1 MGETMNFF
9 EAQHRA
15 RKQSKRLVLLF
26 VLAMLAIVAAIDLIV
41 VAAVLAND
49 EDAAAGLTF
58 VESIGQHARLLLVV
72 SLGVAGVVGLASLF
86 KVGTLRSGGAVVA
99 QSLGGTLVSA
109 ETTNPHHRRLRNVVE
124 EIAIASGVPVPEIY
138 VLEQESGINAFAA
151 GYTPADAAIAVTRG
165 ALEKLKRD
173 ELQGVIAHEF
183 SHVLNGDMRLNIR
196 LMGLLFGILVIG
208 LIGRKI
214 LEGMRHARDSKGTVP
229 IFLIALA
236 VMIIGYVGVFFGRW
250 IKAGVSRSREYL
262 ADASAVQFTRQTE
275 GLAGAL
281 KKVGGLPEGSKLEHP
296 EVEEVSHMLFGPG
309 MALSSMFST
318 HPPLLDRIRRL
329 DQSFKAEQFSAIAKQ
344 WSQPVDVLAMDA
356 ELGLDAGPGLVVTS
370 PVAKE
375 PPPLPDARADIAVQ
389 PLQVASQVGAPK
401 QDDFAVAD
409 TIQNRIP
416 PLLLE
421 AARAQRSADRVI
433 YALLLD
439 TDPAIRARQL
449 AMVVAHAG
457 ADAESETLLMRQA
470 VETLHPMQR
479 MPLAAIAF
487 PALRRQ
493 PRPWLQGFVQLI
505 DRLIHA
511 DGRQALFEFCLARL
525 ISVQVIEALDPA
537 RARVIGRR
545 KVVHCEREIALV
557 FAVLAHHGHDSTVDA
572 QHGFQTGMQL
582 LFGQRGIAMPD
593 SSDWSMRLVPA
604 LQALD
609 QLDAAGKQLLIEAL
623 VAAISRDGRIAVA
636 EAELL
641 RVACASL
648 HCPLPP
654 MLAR

>member
-1 MGETMNFF
+1 MNFF
-9 EAQHRA
+9 EAQHQA
-15 RKQSKRLVLLF
+15 RRQSKRLVLLF
-26 VLAMLAIVAAIDLIV
+26 VLAVLAIVAAIDLVV
-41 VAAVLAND
+41 VAALLANS
-49 EDAAAGLTF
+49 EDVAAGLTF
-58 VESIGQHARLLLVV
+58 AESLAQHSGLLLGV
-72 SLGVAGVVGLASLF
+72 SLGAMGVVALASLF
-86 KVGTLRSGGAVVA
+86 KIGTLRSGGAAVA
-99 QSLGGTLVSA
+99 HSLGGTLVSA

-151 GYTPADAAIAVTRG
+151 GYTPSDAAVAVTRG

-183 SHVLNGDMRLNIR
+183 SHILNGDMRLNIR

-236 VMIIGYVGVFFGRW
+236 LMIIGYVGVFFGRW

-262 ADASAVQFTRQTE
+262 ADASAVQFTRQTS

-281 KKVGGLPEGSKLEHP
+281 KKVGGLPEGSKIENP

-309 MALSSMFST
+309 MNFSSMFST

-329 DQSFKAEQFSAIAKQ
+329 DQSFRSEQFAAIATE
-344 WSQPVDVLAMDA
+344 WSQPVDVLALDA
-356 ELGLDAGPGLVVTS
+356 ELGLDGGIGLAGTS
-370 PVAKE
+370 TVSKAS
-375 PPPLPDARADIAVQ
+375 PPALPDARGDIAVQ
-389 PLQVASQVGAPK
+389 PRHVANQVGAPK
-401 QDDFAVAD
+401 QDDFATAD

-439 TDPAIRARQL
+439 ADAAIRQNQL
-449 AMVVAHAG
+449 AMIVAHAG
-457 ADAESETLLMRQA
+457 TEAEADTLLLRQA
-470 VETLHPMQR
+470 VDALHPMQR

-487 PALRRQ
+487 PALRRH
-493 PRPWLQGFVQLI
+493 PRPWLEGFVQLI

-511 DGRQALFEFCLARL
+511 DGQQALFEFCLARL
-525 ISVQVIEALDPA
+525 VAIHVIAALAPS
-537 RARVIGRR
+537 RVHVIGRR
-545 KVVHCEREIALV
+545 KLVHCEAEIALV

-572 QHGFQTGMQL
+572 QRGFQAGVQV
-582 LFGQRGIAMPD
+582 LFGQRSLAMPD
-593 SSDWSMRLVPA
+593 SSDWHLRLVPS
-604 LQALD
+604 LNTLD
-609 QLDAAGKQLLIEAL
+609 QLDASGKQLLIEAL
-623 VAAISRDGRIAVA
+623 VAAISHDGRVAVA

-641 RVACASL
+641 RVVCAAL

>member
-1 MGETMNFF
+1 MNFF
-9 EAQHRA
+9 EAQYQA
-15 RKQSKRLVLLF
+15 RRQSKRLVLLF
-26 VLAMLAIVAAIDLIV
+26 VLAVLAIVAAIDLVV
-41 VAAVLAND
+41 VAALLTNK
-49 EDAAAGLTF
+49 EDAAAGLTLG
-58 VESIGQHARLLLVV
+58 ESISQHANLLLGV
-72 SLGVAGVVGLASLF
+72 SLGVAGVIGLASLF
-86 KVGTLRSGGAVVA
+86 KIGSLRSGGAVVA

-151 GYTPADAAIAVTRG
+151 GYTPSDAAVAVTRG

-183 SHVLNGDMRLNIR
+183 SHILNGDMRLNIR
-196 LMGLLFGILVIG
+196 LMGLLFGVLVIG

-214 LEGMRHARDSKGTVP
+214 LEGMRHSRDSKGTVP

-250 IKAGVSRSREYL
+250 IKAGVSRSREFL

-281 KKVGGLPEGSKLEHP
+281 KKVGGLPDGSKIDNA

-309 MALSSMFST
+309 MNFSSMFST
-318 HPPLLDRIRRL
+318 HPPLLDRIHRL
-329 DQSFKAEQFSAIAKQ
+329 DKSFKPEQFTAIAKQ

-356 ELGLDAGPGLVVTS
+356 ELGLDAGLGLVAGT
-370 PVAKE
+370 PATKE
-375 PPPLPDARADIAVQ
+375 PPPLPDARSDIAVQ
-389 PLQVASQVGAPK
+389 PRQVANQVGAPK
-401 QDDFAVAD
+401 QDDFATAD

-439 TDPAIRARQL
+439 ADAAIRQRQL
-449 AMVVAHAG
+449 AMIVAHAG
-457 ADAESETLLMRQA
+457 AEAESETLLMRQA
-470 VETLHPMQR
+470 VDALHPMQR

-487 PALRRQ
+487 PALRRH
-493 PRPWLQGFVQLI
+493 PRPWLEAFVRLI
-505 DRLIHA
+505 EQLIHA
-511 DGRQALFEFCLARL
+511 DGQQALFEFCLARL
-525 ISVQVIEALDPA
+525 ISVHVIEALDPA

-545 KVVHCEREIALV
+545 KIVQCEADIAFV
-557 FAVLAHHGHDSTVDA
+557 FAVLAHHGHDSTIDA
-572 QHGFQTGMQL
+572 QRGFQAGMQL
-582 LFGQRGIAMPD
+582 LYGQRVIALPD
-593 SSDWSMRLVPA
+593 SSDWHARLVPA

-609 QLDAAGKQLLIEAL
+609 QLDATGKQLLIEAL
-623 VAAISRDGRIAVA
+623 VAAISHDGRIAVA

>member
-1 MGETMNFF
+1 MNFF
-9 EAQHRA
+9 EAQYQA

-26 VLAMLAIVAAIDLIV
+26 VLAVLAIVAAIDLIV
-41 VAAVLAND
+41 VATLLANN

-58 VESIGQHARLLLVV
+58 GESIGQHARLLLVV
-72 SLGVAGVVGLASLF
+72 SLGVAGVIGLASLF
-86 KVGTLRSGGAVVA
+86 KIGSLRSGGAAVA
-99 QSLGGTLVSA
+99 QSLGGTLVPA

-151 GYTPADAAIAVTRG
+151 GYTPSDAAVAVTRG
-165 ALEKLKRD
+165 ALEKLRRD

-183 SHVLNGDMRLNIR
+183 SHILNGDMRLNIR

-214 LEGMRHARDSKGTVP
+214 LEGMRHSRDSKGTVP

-250 IKAGVSRSREYL
+250 IKAGVSRSREFL

-281 KKVGGLPEGSKLEHP
+281 KKVGGLPEGSKIENP

-309 MALSSMFST
+309 MHFASMFST

-329 DQSFKAEQFSAIAKQ
+329 DRSFKPEQFSAIAKQ
-344 WSQPVDVLAMDA
+344 WSQPVDVLALDA
-356 ELGLDAGPGLVVTS
+356 ELGLAALAQSSAS
-370 PVAKE
+370 PS
-375 PPPLPDARADIAVQ
+375 PPPLPDARGEIAVQ
-389 PLQVASQVGAPK
+389 PRQVASQVGAPK
-401 QDDFAVAD
+401 QDDFATAD

-439 TDPAIRARQL
+439 VDPAIRARQL
-449 AMVVAHAG
+449 ATIVAHSG
-457 ADAESETLLMRQA
+457 ADAETETLLMREA
-470 VETLHPMQR
+470 VDALHPMQR

-487 PALRRQ
+487 PALRRH
-493 PRPWLQGFVQLI
+493 PRSWLQAFVQTI

-525 ISVQVIEALDPA
+525 ISVHVIEALDPA

-545 KVVHCEREIALV
+545 KIVQCEREIAFV

-572 QHGFQTGMQL
+572 QRGFQAGMQL

-593 SSDWSMRLVPA
+593 SSDWSTRLVPA
-604 LQALD
+604 LQVLD

-623 VAAISRDGRIAVA
+623 VAAISHDGRIAVA

>member
-1 MGETMNFF
+1 MNFF
-9 EAQHRA
+9 EAQYQA
-15 RKQSKRLVLLF
+15 RRQSKRLVLLF
-26 VLAMLAIVAAIDLIV
+26 ALAVLAIVAAIDLV
-41 VAAVLAND
+41 VLATLIANN
-49 EDAAAGLTF
+49 EDAAAGLSF
-58 VESIGQHARLLLVV
+58 RQSVAQHAHLLLAV
-72 SLGVAGVVGLASLF
+72 SLGVAGVIGLASLF
-86 KVGTLRSGGAVVA
+86 KIGSLRSGGAVVA

-151 GYTPADAAIAVTRG
+151 GYTPSDAAVAVTRG

-183 SHVLNGDMRLNIR
+183 SHILNGDMRLNIR

-208 LIGRKI
+208 LVGRKI

-236 VMIIGYVGVFFGRW
+236 VMIVGYVGVFFGRW

-262 ADASAVQFTRQTE
+262 ADASAVQFTRQTA

-281 KKVGGLPEGSKLEHP
+281 KKVGGLPEGSKIENP

-309 MALSSMFST
+309 MNFSSMFST
-318 HPPLLDRIRRL
+318 HPPLLERIQRL
-329 DQSFKAEQFSAIAKQ
+329 DKSFRPEQFAAVARQ

-356 ELGLDAGPGLVVTS
+356 ELGLDAGLGLVAAAPPGKS
-370 PVAKE
+370 
-375 PPPLPDARADIAVQ
+375 PPPLPDARGDIAVQ
-389 PLQVASQVGAPK
+389 PRSVANQVGAPK
-401 QDDFAVAD
+401 QDDFATAD

-421 AARAQRSADRVI
+421 AARAQAKADRVI

-439 TDPAIRARQL
+439 VDPAIRARQL
-449 AMVVAHAG
+449 AMIVARAG
-457 ADAESETLLMRQA
+457 PEAEAETLLMREA
-470 VETLHPMQR
+470 VAALHPMQR

-487 PALRRQ
+487 PALRRH
-493 PRPWLQGFVQLI
+493 PRPWLHGFVQLI
-505 DRLIHA
+505 DELIHA
-511 DGRQALFEFCLARL
+511 DGHQALFEFCLARL
-525 ISVQVIEALDPA
+525 ISVHVVEALDPA

-545 KVVHCEREIALV
+545 KIVHCETEIAFV

-572 QHGFQTGMQL
+572 QRGFQAGMQL

-593 SSDWSMRLVPA
+593 GSDWHARLVPA

-623 VAAISRDGRIAVA
+623 VAAISHDGRIAVA

>member
-1 MGETMNFF
+1 MNFF
-9 EAQHRA
+9 EAQYQA
-15 RKQSKRLVLLF
+15 RRQSKRLVLLF
-26 VLAMLAIVAAIDLIV
+26 AFAVLAIVAAIDLV
-41 VAAVLAND
+41 VLATLLANN
-49 EDAAAGLTF
+49 EDGAAGLSF
-58 VESIGQHARLLLVV
+58 GQSVAQHANMLLAV
-72 SLGVAGVVGLASLF
+72 SLGVAGVIGLASLF
-86 KVGTLRSGGAVVA
+86 KIGALRSGGAAVA

-151 GYTPADAAIAVTRG
+151 GYTPSDAAVAVTRG

-183 SHVLNGDMRLNIR
+183 SHILNGDMRLNIR

-208 LIGRKI
+208 LVGRKI

-236 VMIIGYVGVFFGRW
+236 VMIVGYVGVFFGRW

-262 ADASAVQFTRQTE
+262 ADASAVQFTRQTA

-281 KKVGGLPEGSKLEHP
+281 KKVGGLPEGSKIENP

-309 MALSSMFST
+309 MNFSSMFST
-318 HPPLLDRIRRL
+318 HPPLLERIQRL
-329 DQSFKAEQFSAIAKQ
+329 DKSFKPEQFAAIAKQ

-356 ELGLDAGPGLVVTS
+356 ELGLDAGIGLAAAAPTNR
-370 PVAKE
+370 E
-375 PPPLPDARADIAVQ
+375 PPPLPDARGDIAVQ
-389 PLQVASQVGAPK
+389 PRLVASQVGAPQ
-401 QDDFAVAD
+401 QDDFATAD

-433 YALLLD
+433 CALLLD
-439 TDPAIRARQL
+439 ADPSIRGRQL
-449 AMVVAHAG
+449 AMIAAQAG
-457 ADAESETLLMRQA
+457 PEAEAETLLMREA
-470 VETLHPMQR
+470 VDALHPMQR

-487 PALRRQ
+487 PALRRH
-493 PRPWLQGFVQLI
+493 PRPWLQDFVRLI
-505 DRLIHA
+505 DQLIHA
-511 DGRQALFEFCLARL
+511 DGQQALFEFCLARL
-525 ISVQVIEALDPA
+525 VAVHVVEALDPA

-545 KVVHCEREIALV
+545 KIVQCESEIAFV

-572 QHGFQTGMQL
+572 QRGFQAGMQL

-593 SSDWSMRLVPA
+593 SSDWHVRLAPA

-609 QLDAAGKQLLIEAL
+609 QLDAAGKQLLVEAL
-623 VAAISRDGRIAVA
+623 VAAISHDGRIAVA

>member
-1 MGETMNFF
+1 MNFF
-9 EAQHRA
+9 EAQHQA

-26 VLAMLAIVAAIDLIV
+26 VLAVLAIVAAIDLVV
-41 VAAVLAND
+41 VAALLANN
-49 EDAAAGLTF
+49 EDAAAGLTLG
-58 VESIGQHARLLLVV
+58 ESLRQHTGLLLVV
-72 SLGVAGVVGLASLF
+72 SLAVAGVIGLASLF

-151 GYTPADAAIAVTRG
+151 GYTPADAAVAVTRG

-183 SHVLNGDMRLNIR
+183 SHILNGDMRLNIR

-250 IKAGVSRSREYL
+250 IKAGVSRSREFL
-262 ADASAVQFTRQTE
+262 ADASAVQFTRQTT

-281 KKVGGLPEGSKLEHP
+281 KKVGGLPEGSKIENP

-309 MALSSMFST
+309 MNFSSMFST
-318 HPPLLDRIRRL
+318 HPPLLDRIHRL
-329 DQSFKAEQFSAIAKQ
+329 DKSFKPEQFAAIAKQ

-356 ELGLDAGPGLVVTS
+356 ELGLDGGLGLVAST
-370 PVAKE
+370 PAAKS
-375 PPPLPDARADIAVQ
+375 PPPLPDARGDIAVQ
-389 PLQVASQVGAPK
+389 PRQVVNQVGAPK
-401 QDDFAVAD
+401 QDDFTTAD

-439 TDPAIRARQL
+439 ADPAIRSSQL
-449 AMVVAHAG
+449 AMIVAHAG
-457 ADAESETLLMRQA
+457 PEAETDTLLMSQA
-470 VETLHPMQR
+470 VDALHPMQR

-487 PALRRQ
+487 PALRRH
-493 PRPWLQGFVQLI
+493 PRPWLEGFVALI

-511 DGRQALFEFCLARL
+511 DGHQALFEFCLARL

-545 KVVHCEREIALV
+545 KLVQCDAEIALV

-572 QHGFQTGMQL
+572 QRGFQAGVQV
-582 LFGQRGIAMPD
+582 LFGQRSLAMPD
-593 SSDWSMRLVPA
+593 SSDWSTRLVPA
-604 LQALD
+604 LTMLD
-609 QLDAAGKQLLIEAL
+609 QLDSSGKQLLVEAL
-623 VAAISRDGRIAVA
+623 VATISHDGRIAVA

-641 RVACASL
+641 RVACAAL

-654 MLAR
+654 LLSR

>member
-1 MGETMNFF
+1 
-9 EAQHRA
+9 
-15 RKQSKRLVLLF
+15 V
-26 VLAMLAIVAAIDLIV
+26 I
-41 VAAVLAND
+41 
-49 EDAAAGLTF
+49 
-58 VESIGQHARLLLVV
+58 
-72 SLGVAGVVGLASLF
+72 GLASLF
-86 KVGTLRSGGAVVA
+86 KIGSLRSGGAAVA
-99 QSLGGTLVSA
+99 QSLGGTLVPA

-151 GYTPADAAIAVTRG
+151 GYTPSDAAVAVTRG
-165 ALEKLKRD
+165 ALDRLNRD

-183 SHVLNGDMRLNIR
+183 SHILNGDMRLNIR

-214 LEGMRHARDSKGTVP
+214 LEHMRHSRDSKGTAP
-229 IFLIALA
+229 ILPDRAGGDDHRLRRR
-236 VMIIGYVGVFFGRW
+236 VLRTL
-250 IKAGVSRSREYL
+250 IKAGVSRSREFL

-281 KKVGGLPEGSKLEHP
+281 KKVGGLPEGSKIENP

-309 MALSSMFST
+309 MHFASMFST

-329 DQSFKAEQFSAIAKQ
+329 DRSFKPEQFSAIAKQ
-344 WSQPVDVLAMDA
+344 WSQPVDVLALDA
-356 ELGLDAGPGLVVTS
+356 ELGLAALAQSSAS
-370 PVAKE
+370 PS
-375 PPPLPDARADIAVQ
+375 PPPLPDARGEIAVQ
-389 PLQVASQVGAPK
+389 PRQVASQVGAPK
-401 QDDFAVAD
+401 QDDFATAD

-439 TDPAIRARQL
+439 VDPAIRARQL
-449 AMVVAHAG
+449 ATIVAHSG
-457 ADAESETLLMRQA
+457 ADAETETLLMREA
-470 VETLHPMQR
+470 VDALHPMQR

-487 PALRRQ
+487 PALRRH
-493 PRPWLQGFVQLI
+493 PRSWLQAFVQTI

-525 ISVQVIEALDPA
+525 ISVHVIEALDPA

-545 KVVHCEREIALV
+545 KIVQCEREIAFV

-572 QHGFQTGMQL
+572 QRGFQAGMQL

-593 SSDWSMRLVPA
+593 SSDWSTRLVPA
-604 LQALD
+604 LQVLD

-623 VAAISRDGRIAVA
+623 VAAISHDGRIAVA